1 MRLRDI
7 WHTLVSFGDAVERL
21 KSRDEMIERL
31 IRREVKD
38 IQWRLEML
46 ENNPDERRRRNTVI
60 EQGGLANPY
69 RNGVPAKLDP
79 AGKIGHSVAPAPERA
94 LNAAAVLADAI
105 AKHDD
110 KAPDVSPALEFY
122 NAAGGYAW
130 FKKNATAGK
139 TAIGSI
145 RLRTDKTS
153 LPWKFDIGRH
163 GAGRSKSRCF
173 ATRREAEQF
182 AFDVLSIH
190 EAECIK
196 RKAPT
201 DWWNRVKIF
210 EVIKR

>member
-1 MRLRDI
+1 MKLRDI
-7 WHTLVSFGDAVERL
+7 WHKLVCFGDAVERL

-69 RNGVPAKLDP
+69 RNGVPVKLDP
-79 AGKIGHSVAPAPERA
+79 AGKIIHSVAPAP
-94 LNAAAVLADAI
+94 AI
-105 AKHDD
+105 EKHED

-122 NAAGGYAW
+122 NAAGGYTW
-130 FKKNATAGK
+130 FKHYAMKS
-139 TAIGSI
+139 GSVVHLY
-145 RLRTDKTS
+145 RRTD
-153 LPWKFDIGRH
+153 GRGKQWQATFGSTH
-163 GAGRSKSRCF
+163 KGRSRSKTF

-182 AFDVLSIH
+182 VFDVLTIH

-196 RKAPT
+196 RKSPT
-201 DWWNRVKIF
+201 DWCNRVKIF
-210 EVIKR
+210 DLIKL

>member
-1 MRLRDI
+1 MKLRDI
-7 WHTLVSFGDAVERL
+7 WHTLVSFGDVVERL
-21 KSRDEMIERL
+21 ESRDEMIERL

-38 IQWRLEML
+38 IHWRLGML

-79 AGKIGHSVAPAPERA
+79 AGKIDHSVAPTPERA
-94 LNAAAVLADAI
+94 LNAAAVLAEAI
-105 AKHDD
+105 ATHGA

-130 FKKNATAGK
+130 FRRNV
-139 TAIGSI
+139 
-145 RLRTDKTS
+145 TS
-153 LPWKFDIGRH
+153 ERSCVKLSKRNDWKYKQWQLTF
-163 GAGRSKSRCF
+163 GAFVKGRSKCKSF
-173 ATRREAEQF
+173 NTRREAEQF
-182 AFDVLSIH
+182 AFDVLTIH

>member
-1 MRLRDI
+1 MKLRDI
-7 WHTLVSFGDAVERL
+7 WHTLVNFGDAVERL
-21 KSRDEMIERL
+21 KSRDEIIERL
-31 IRREVKD
+31 IRREVKV
-38 IQWRLEML
+38 IHWRLEML

-79 AGKIGHSVAPAPERA
+79 AGKAGHSVAPSP
-94 LNAAAVLADAI
+94 AI
-105 AKHDD
+105 EKHDD

-130 FKKNATAGK
+130 FRRNV
-139 TAIGSI
+139 
-145 RLRTDKTS
+145 TS
-153 LPWKFDIGRH
+153 ERSCVKLSKRNDWKYKQWQLTF
-163 GAGRSKSRCF
+163 GAFVKGRSKCKSF
-173 ATRREAEQF
+173 TSRREAEQF
-182 AFDVLSIH
+182 AFDVLTIH

>member
-1 MRLRDI
+1 MKLRDI

-38 IQWRLEML
+38 IHWRLEML

-79 AGKIGHSVAPAPERA
+79 AGKIGHSVAPSPERA
-94 LNAAAVLADAI
+94 LNAAAVLAEAI
-105 AKHDD
+105 AKHDV

-130 FKKNATAGK
+130 FKRHATKSA
-139 TAIGSI
+139 SVVH
-145 RLRTDKTS
+145 LYHRTDSRGKQWQATFGS
-153 LPWKFDIGRH
+153 THK
-163 GAGRSKSRCF
+163 GRSKSKTF
-173 ATRREAEQF
+173 DSRREAEQF
-182 AFDVLSIH
+182 AFDVLTIH

>member
-1 MRLRDI
+1 MSIIPKSWTGVDELRDQV
-7 WHTLVSFGDAVERL
+7 WQLQQKVEL
-21 KSRDEMIERL
+21 
-31 IRREVKD
+31 
-38 IQWRLEML
+38 LEML
-46 ENNPDERRRRNTVI
+46 YAR
-60 EQGGLANPY
+60 
-69 RNGVPAKLDP
+69 VPQPRPVSVDP
-79 AGKIGHSVAPAPERA
+79 AGKIGHSVAPTPERA
-94 LNAAAVLADAI
+94 LNAAAVLAEAI

-182 AFDVLSIH
+182 AFEVLTIH

>member
-1 MRLRDI
+1 MKLRDI
-7 WHTLVSFGDAVERL
+7 WHTLVNFGDAVERL

-31 IRREVKD
+31 IRREVKV

-69 RNGVPAKLDP
+69 RNGVPVKLDP
-79 AGKIGHSVAPAPERA
+79 AGKIGHSVAPMP
-94 LNAAAVLADAI
+94 AI
-105 AKHDD
+105 EKHDD

-130 FKKNATAGK
+130 FKRYVTPRK
-139 TAIGSI
+139 SI
-145 RLRTDKTS
+145 VNLYQRMEV
-153 LPWKFDIGRH
+153 GRNDWRIMF
-163 GAGRSKSRCF
+163 GAFVKGRSKSKHF
-173 ATRREAEQF
+173 NTRREAEQF
-182 AFDVLSIH
+182 AFDVLTIH

>member
-1 MRLRDI
+1 MKLRDMLQTI
-7 WHTLVSFGDAVERL
+7 VNFGKVVEQL

-31 IRREVKD
+31 IRREIKD
-38 IQWRLEML
+38 IQWRLNML

-69 RNGVPAKLDP
+69 RNGVPVSVDP
-79 AGKIGHSVAPAPERA
+79 AGKIGHSVAPTPERA

-130 FKKNATAGK
+130 FRRNVTSERSCVKLGK
-139 TAIGSI
+139 
-145 RLRTDKTS
+145 RND
-153 LPWKFDIGRH
+153 WKYKQWQLTF
-163 GAGRSKSRCF
+163 GAFVKGRSKCKSF
-173 ATRREAEQF
+173 DTRREAEQF
-182 AFDVLSIH
+182 AFAVLTIH
-190 EAECIK
+190 ESECIK
-196 RKAPT
+196 RKSPT
-201 DWWNRVKIF
+201 DWWSRVKIF

>member
-1 MRLRDI
+1 MKLRDI
-7 WHTLVSFGDAVERL
+7 WHTLVNFGDAVERL
-21 KSRDEMIERL
+21 KSRDEIIERL

-69 RNGVPAKLDP
+69 RNGVPV
-79 AGKIGHSVAPAPERA
+79 SPERA
-94 LNAAAVLADAI
+94 LNAAAVLAEAI
-105 AKHDD
+105 AKHGD
-110 KAPDVSPALEFY
+110 KTPDVSPALEFY

-145 RLRTDKTS
+145 RLRTDKTA

-173 ATRREAEQF
+173 ATRRKAESF
-182 AFDVLSIH
+182 AFDVLTIH

>member
-1 MRLRDI
+1 MKLRDI
-7 WHTLVSFGDAVERL
+7 WHTLVNFGDAVERL
-21 KSRDEMIERL
+21 KSRDEIIERL

-38 IQWRLEML
+38 IHWRLEML

-69 RNGVPAKLDP
+69 RNGVPVKLDP
-79 AGKIGHSVAPAPERA
+79 AGKIGHSVAPSPERA
-94 LNAAAVLADAI
+94 LNAAAVLAEAI

-130 FKKNATAGK
+130 FKRYATPRNSVVNLYHRADVDRKHWRVMFGC
-139 TAIGSI
+139 TA
-145 RLRTDKTS
+145 R
-153 LPWKFDIGRH
+153 
-163 GAGRSKSRCF
+163 GRSKSKTF
-173 ATRREAEQF
+173 DSRREAEQF
-182 AFDVLSIH
+182 AFDVLTIH